1 MDNSFVE
8 TLVGGIVIAIAAA
21 FLAYGYSVSDV
32 GNVSGIEVT
41 AEFDRVDG
49 LATGSDVRLSGIKI
63 GTVTAQSL
71 NTENYFAVVTFN
83 LTDEIQVPSDSSAK
97 ITSEGLLGGNYVSI
111 TPGGSEEMLANGD
124 MIQFTQGSIDLIGLV
139 GQAVFSAQGGSE

>member
-32 GNVSGIEVT
+32 GSVSGIEVT

-49 LATGSDVRLSGIKI
+49 LATGSDVRMSGIKI

-71 NTENYFAVVTFN
+71 NKDNYFAVVTFS
-83 LTDEIQVPSDSSAK
+83 LTDEVQLPTDSSAK

-111 TPGGSEEMLANGD
+111 TPGGSEEMLVSGD
-124 MIQFTQGSIDLIGLV
+124 EIQFTQGSIDLIGLV